1 MILLKRI
8 LVKNLNPDKTLLFT
22 RSVDIFKK
30 IMLLEHQSS
39 NTCSVVTLT
48 LQFGHQIDTTQ
59 WLMALNFESVVNDY
73 LFSASLVTDNWFKIQ
88 LHLPTCVVNVTS
100 ECSLHKNR
108 IIAFCKQRKPNTK
121 ELLPTRKFW
130 GRYLS

>member
-1 MILLKRI
+1 MFDFIKNNSSEKLKPRQNTSYSQE
-8 LVKNLNPDKTLLFT
+8 VWT
-22 RSVDIFKK
+22 SFKK

-73 LFSASLVTDNWFKIQ
+73 LFSASLVTDN
-88 LHLPTCVVNVTS
+88 
-100 ECSLHKNR
+100 
-108 IIAFCKQRKPNTK
+108 
-121 ELLPTRKFW
+121 
-130 GRYLS
+130 